1 MPSLRFK
8 CPDWFEVTCES
19 QVVPRVGEQVRLLE
33 RGLTVAYRVREV
45 TWSFIPSEPN
55 CLIRIDREH
64 VNPCTKCK
72 LASDVKP
79 VYEPDLNGMYE
90 ELVGFEC
97 ERCNYSLHGFKSA
110 EEYAEHVAFCNT
122 LGH

>member
-8 CPDWFEVTCES
+8 CQDWFEVTCES

-33 RGLTVAYRVREV
+33 RGLTVAYRVQDV

-55 CLIRIDREH
+55 CLIRVDREH

-72 LASDVKP
+72 QTDGVKP
-79 VYEPDLNGMYE
+79 IHEPDYSTLSE
-90 ELVGFEC
+90 ELIGFEC
-97 ERCNYSLHGFKSA
+97 ERCNPLLHGFKSL
-110 EEYAEHVAFCNT
+110 EEYAEHVAFCNNF
-122 LGH
+122 GH